1 MSVILTDEDYN
12 KEGKNFQRV
21 PDMLEINRF
30 FDAAEP
36 HTVNYYE
43 VVAALP
49 KSVRE
54 MLTTG
59 FEMKKFAKIFED
71 QSMMQTVRV
80 YLDCGMNISETSRR
94 LYMHRN
100 TLMYRLNNIR
110 KRTGLD
116 LSTFRD
122 AVTFELLHCLYIIK

>member
-1 MSVILTDEDYN
+1 MSLNLSDDIEE
-12 KEGKNFQRV
+12 KEGKNYQRV

-30 FDAAEP
+30 FDGSGAS
-36 HTVNYYE
+36 VLNYSE

-54 MLTTG
+54 MLTSG

-71 QSMMQTVRV
+71 QSMMQTVEA
-80 YLDCGMNISETSRR
+80 YLDCGMNISMTARK

-100 TLMYRLNNIR
+100 TLMYRLKNIR
-110 KRTGLD
+110 KHTGLD
-116 LSTFRD
+116 LGSFRD
-122 AVTFELLHCLYIIK
+122 AVTFKLLHYLYIIK

>member
-1 MSVILTDEDYN
+1 MDEN
-12 KEGKNFQRV
+12 FTENEEGREVKNYQRV

-30 FDAAEP
+30 FDGADGRK
-36 HTVNYYE
+36 VNFSE
-43 VVAALP
+43 VAASLP

-54 MLTTG
+54 MLTSG

-71 QSMMQTVRV
+71 QSMMQTVQA
-80 YLDCGMNISETSRR
+80 YLDCGMNISQTSRL

-116 LSTFRD
+116 LSNFRD
-122 AVTFELLHCLYIIK
+122 AVTFKLLHYLYIIK